1 MIKKKGLGFNAI
13 TALIMLTTSNC
24 VIAEEYQLPATI
36 NNPVVMPVGA
46 DGFQNGAAKAIIPGQ
61 AGSEQSGAQTNLS
74 EAGNA
79 QGQKPTTDLPTVQLS
94 PASNASPAVSAI
106 TGALSNNPSLP
117 GFDAQTR
124 SGAIDSYGRPTG
136 TSSQQ
141 NATNATATSKADE
154 LYVEAR
160 N

>member
-61 AGSEQSGAQTNLS
+61 ALRD
-74 EAGNA
+74 
-79 QGQKPTTDLPTVQLS
+79 PLIIS
-94 PASNASPAVSAI
+94 P
-106 TGALSNNPSLP
+106 
-117 GFDAQTR
+117 
-124 SGAIDSYGRPTG
+124 
-136 TSSQQ
+136 
-141 NATNATATSKADE
+141 K
-154 LYVEAR
+154 R
-160 N
+160 NHV

>member
-1 MIKKKGLGFNAI
+1 MIKKGLGFNAI

-79 QGQKPTTDLPTVQLS
+79 QGQNLQL
-94 PASNASPAVSAI
+94 I
-106 TGALSNNPSLP
+106 SLP
-117 GFDAQTR
+117 CNFPQPAMLR
-124 SGAIDSYGRPTG
+124 LR
-136 TSSQQ
+136 
-141 NATNATATSKADE
+141 
-154 LYVEAR
+154 
-160 N
+160 